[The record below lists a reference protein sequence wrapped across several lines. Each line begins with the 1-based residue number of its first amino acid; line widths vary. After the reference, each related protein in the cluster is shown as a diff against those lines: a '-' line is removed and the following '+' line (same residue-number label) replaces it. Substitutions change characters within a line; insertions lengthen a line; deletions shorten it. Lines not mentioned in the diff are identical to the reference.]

1 MTHAHNETSER
12 AVHQLLLTP
21 LTASWFVWTHSA
33 RGRCRGGGQ
42 PRLDGPPPWLGAVV
56 VRGGWQAGT
65 HRIARSHP
73 APPPAYLVT
82 ERANTSRVA
91 VLERS
96 NNSAAV
102 VLAVNVPT
110 PF

>member
-1 MTHAHNETSER
+1 M
-12 AVHQLLLTP
+12 
-21 LTASWFVWTHSA
+21 
-33 RGRCRGGGQ
+33 
-42 PRLDGPPPWLGAVV
+42 

-73 APPPAYLVT
+73 APPPYLT

-96 NNSAAV
+96 NTSAAV